1 MRGGGGK
8 ITYSMWILFALS
20 PIILVLVRCCSSLA
34 LPSLPLPHVQ
44 V

>member
-1 MRGGGGK
+1 MLNHLR
-8 ITYSMWILFALS
+8 YSVWMLSALS

-34 LPSLPLPHVQ
+34 LSSLPLPHVQ